1 VQASLGEVAHARD
14 EQQVKADK
22 LQEQMLE
29 VQQELEAAQED
40 SGRLMADLS
49 EARVS
54 TPCMHLYVRSCMSG
68 VVCQELYVR
77 SCPRATTI
85 PHLFF
90 RFLSPF
96 STYSSHPS

>member
-1 VQASLGEVAHARD
+1 MQASLGEVAHARD

-54 TPCMHLYVRSCMSG
+54 TPCMHLYVRSC
-68 VVCQELYVR
+68 
-77 SCPRATTI
+77 PRATTI